1 MNLHDRDITRAAK
14 RDGIA
19 EGILKGEQRKAI
31 EAASELLKENISP
44 EIIAKCVKLPLDQVL
59 QLKSQLVQTV

>member
-19 EGILKGEQRKAI
+19 EGRAEKAI

-44 EIIAKCVKLPLDQVL
+44 EIIAKCVKLPLDQIL

>member
-14 RDGIA
+14 K
-19 EGILKGEQRKAI
+19 EGRTEKAI
-31 EAASELLKENISP
+31 EDASELLKENISP